1 MVGHSK
7 DPNGSRMRLVA
18 IAVLAACQL
27 GLSGCAAV
35 MSVAA
40 AHPAAVAAIVDF
52 APIAVAIGGIGAIGI
67 AGNAGQEP
75 QTYAQGS
82 LGAALGDR
90 KAATSKMVAETIGAG
105 NEVAIT
111 AGLQAQ
117 RAVARARL
125 AFSDRLAG
133 NAGQWN
139 AAETGMVA
147 AIDDT
152 TSAWARREIVA
163 VKDGGDKVN
172 ALANA
177 LSVPAQVPQ
186 VRSYGPYYLFSFLPF
201 QVITVRGSFPS
212 AYPAG
217 VVPRV
222 TLNGATYA
230 AHAYDAESVSF
241 SVPTAAL
248 APGESREILWT
259 RAEVTVPWEHPIFDS
274 AARAGYENFIVI
286 GVLPNSAGHATISH
300 RFQVTRAEERP
311 RTSETYSLSAERG
324 ETEQTGCL
332 TLSAQELAD
341 GWTIK
346 PGSGKVVLGGN
357 DSPAA
362 SDSPALDEATPH
374 DANSICWRVRLATE
388 NGDAGALDKGPIRSA
403 VWKISATLR
412 RAITET
418 RTESEDFDLAWGTRR
433 AFAYPPHTW
442 TIRYSG
448 LGGGERVLTH
458 SDGSNPL
465 IRVEADSRGV
475 RVSAYPF

>member
-1 MVGHSK
+1 MLSHAN
-7 DPNGSRMRLVA
+7 DPNGSQMRLVA
-18 IAVLAACQL
+18 IVVLAGCQCA
-27 GLSGCAAV
+27 LSGCAAV

-52 APIAVAIGGIGAIGI
+52 APIAVAIGGVGAIGI
-67 AGNAGQEP
+67 AGIAGQEP
-75 QTYAQGS
+75 QTYAQDS
-82 LGAALGDR
+82 LGAALSDW
-90 KAATSKMVAETIGAG
+90 KSATSKMVAETIIAG

-125 AFSDRLAG
+125 AFSDRLAAT
-133 NAGQWN
+133 AGQWS

-163 VKDGGDKVN
+163 VKDRGDKVN
-172 ALANA
+172 AVADA

-201 QVITVRGSFPS
+201 QTITVRGSFPS

-217 VVPRV
+217 VVPRL

-230 AHAYDAESVSF
+230 AHAYDAESLSF
-241 SVPTAAL
+241 SIPTASL
-248 APGESREILWT
+248 APGESREIVWK
-259 RAEVTVPWEHPIFDS
+259 RAEVTVPWEHPIFDL
-274 AARAGYENFIVI
+274 AARAGYENFIVM

-300 RFQVTRAEERP
+300 RYHVTRAEERP

-346 PGSGKVVLGGN
+346 PGSGKVVLGGT

-362 SDSPALDEATPH
+362 SDSPSLDEAAPH
-374 DANSICWRVRLATE
+374 GGNSICWRVRLATE
-388 NGDAGALDKGPIRSA
+388 NGDAGALDKAPSRSA
-403 VWKISATLR
+403 VWKISATLSR
-412 RAITET
+412 EVTET

-433 AFAYPPHTW
+433 AFGYMPQTW

-448 LGGGERVLTH
+448 FGGERVFTH

-465 IRVEADSRGV
+465 IRVESDARGV